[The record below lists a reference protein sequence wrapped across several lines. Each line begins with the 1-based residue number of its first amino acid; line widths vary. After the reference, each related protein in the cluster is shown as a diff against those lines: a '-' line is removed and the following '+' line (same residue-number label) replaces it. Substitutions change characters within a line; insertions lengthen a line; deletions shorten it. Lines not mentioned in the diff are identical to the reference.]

1 MQPLVAAK
9 IPWMLTFGNHDCE
22 GFNSTC
28 RDDIVKQDNTLWP
41 KLSYTK
47 RGPTDIDGVANY
59 AHTITGADGQ
69 AKFALYVL
77 DGGAYLDLKYGVKTP
92 FNYDFVRPSQ
102 VQWYN
107 NTAQSYKRRYG
118 TLLPAIAF
126 VHMPLPEYDT
136 VWTCQYTDYN
146 PSNPTIRDF
155 GPGTSL
161 SGAGLKWKGQDCSG
175 TGTNIKGVK
184 QEGSYTSGVNGGLF
198 SSFAVNGDV
207 KMVNVGHDHVNDF
220 CANMAG
226 IRLCYGGGFGYHA
239 YNTAGFAR
247 RARVM
252 QIKEDGSITTWKRLD
267 ASLGNW
273 AVIDTETI

>member
-1 MQPLVAAK
+1 
-9 IPWMLTFGNHDCE
+9 
-22 GFNSTC
+22 
-28 RDDIVKQDNTLWP
+28 
-41 KLSYTK
+41 
-47 RGPTDIDGVANY
+47 
-59 AHTITGADGQ
+59 
-69 AKFALYVL
+69 
-77 DGGAYLDLKYGVKTP
+77 
-92 FNYDFVRPSQ
+92 
-102 VQWYN
+102 
-107 NTAQSYKRRYG
+107 
-118 TLLPAIAF
+118 
-126 VHMPLPEYDT
+126 MPLPEYDT